1 MTRAVAL
8 QDTITRRVALSGP
21 LIERMGVAPEVFER
35 TLLNAIVSQP
45 DLAECD
51 PRSVERA
58 IIQAVGAGLMPDG
71 REAAIIPF
79 RDRKAG
85 TVVATLIPMIEGQI
99 KLARRATPGLVL
111 RTRVVFEGDEWE
123 HSEGLAPT
131 IRHVPAESADRRN
144 ERIRAAYAVAI
155 VPGAASP
162 EWEVMYRETIERY
175 RARGADRGPWR
186 TDWGEMARKTVLR
199 QLLKRLPRT
208 PDAPPAPPEA
218 LAHYE
223 VEEIAP
229 ALDVLGEAE
238 HTLLEEPEQVA
249 ERVPEPAAEPAHLVE
264 EPPPPDDAAEQMEAP
279 F

>member
-8 QDTITRRVALSGP
+8 QDVIARRVAHSAP

-71 REAAIIPF
+71 REAVIIPF

-85 TVVATLIPMIEGQI
+85 TVAATLIPMIEGQI

-123 HSEGLAPT
+123 HSEGLVPT
-131 IRHVPAESADRRN
+131 IRHVPAESADRRD
-144 ERIRAAYAVAI
+144 ERIRAVYAVAI

-186 TDWGEMARKTVLR
+186 SDWGEMARKTVLR

-218 LAHYE
+218 LAHFE
-223 VEEIAP
+223 VEEITP
-229 ALDVLGEAE
+229 VLDALGEAE
-238 HTLLEEPEQVA
+238 HPRLEEPERA
-249 ERVPEPAAEPAHLVE
+249 PEPAPEPAAEPSPPVE
-264 EPPPPDDAAEQMEAP
+264 EPPPPDDAAEQVEAP